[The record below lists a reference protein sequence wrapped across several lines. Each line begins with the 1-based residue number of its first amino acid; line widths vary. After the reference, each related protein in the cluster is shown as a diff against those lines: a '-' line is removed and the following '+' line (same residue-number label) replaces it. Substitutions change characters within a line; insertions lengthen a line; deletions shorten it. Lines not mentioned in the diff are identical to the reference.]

1 VPAAGALFHDVRIV
15 DGRGGEPLADAALLV
30 EGDTITW
37 LGPARSAPSAGEGI
51 VEVDGAG
58 ATLLPGFVDC
68 HVHLAWPGGSGVSL
82 FDSLPQPTSLRLLS
96 ALGNLRRTI
105 ERGVTTVRDCLGLDL
120 GFKLAVEQG
129 VVPGP
134 RILFA
139 ATMMCSTGGHADFG
153 LPSGFN
159 PYWQLVAPG
168 CVEPFADGPDA
179 CRRKVREMVRAG
191 SDFVKV
197 AATGGVSSPADEPD
211 WAGFTV
217 EELRAIVDEADAHG
231 GRVVAAHCLGREG
244 IRRSLEAGVPSIE
257 HGVDLPDE
265 LCDEMVRRGAVLVA
279 TAVQLDGEM
288 DPAVVLPSTYEQ
300 FQVWREIG
308 RASLPRAIER
318 GVTIAMGTDCGVSTV
333 HGDNLRELSCLVRA
347 GMSPMDAI
355 VAGTK
360 TAAELL
366 QIDGITGTLEE
377 GKRADLVLVSGD
389 PLASIDLLC
398 DPDQIVLVM
407 KDGRTFKEPAG
418 PGLEELRA
426 GSRH

>member
-1 VPAAGALFHDVRIV
+1 VSAAGALFHNVRIV

-30 EGDTITW
+30 EGNTITW
-37 LGPARSAPSAGEGI
+37 IGQARSAPSPGEGI
-51 VEVDGAG
+51 VEIDGAG
-58 ATLLPGFVDC
+58 GTLLPGFIDC
-68 HVHLAWPGGSGVSL
+68 HVHLTWAGGKGLSL
-82 FDSLPQPTSLRLLS
+82 FESLPLPTTLRLLS
-96 ALGNLRRTI
+96 VLGNLRRTI
-105 ERGVTTVRDCLGLDL
+105 ECGVTTVRDCLGLDL

-129 VVPGP
+129 LIPGP
-134 RILFA
+134 RIAFS
-139 ATMMCSTGGHADFG
+139 ATMMCCTGGHADLG

-191 SDFVKV
+191 SDFIKI

-211 WAGFTV
+211 WAGFTID
-217 EELRAIVDEADAHG
+217 ELRAIVDEADAHG

-244 IRRSLEAGVPSIE
+244 IRRSLEAGVLSIE

-288 DPAVVLPSTYEQ
+288 DPDVVLPSTYEQ

-308 RASLPRAIER
+308 RESLPRAIER

-333 HGDNLRELSCLVRA
+333 HGDNLQELSCLVSA
-347 GMSPMDAI
+347 GMSPMGAI

-377 GKRADLVLVSGD
+377 GKRADLVLVAGD
-389 PLASIDLLC
+389 PLAGIGLLS
-398 DPDQIVLVM
+398 DPEQIVLVM
-407 KDGRTFKEPAG
+407 KDGETFKEPVG
-418 PGLEELRA
+418 LGLEGLRA
-426 GSRH
+426 APRP